1 MIIHKEVSQY
11 KFFFN
16 KRYYYVII
24 KEDFIKKVYYV
35 ITTEGKVSGHENFAN
50 MKEQLSTG
58 VLQCSSS

>member
-1 MIIHKEVSQY
+1 MIIHKKVSQY
-11 KFFFN
+11 KFFLI
-16 KRYYYVII
+16 KVII

-58 VLQCSSS
+58 VLQCRYS